1 MQIES
6 IPARDLYYTA
16 DHEWIDFQGKV
27 AYVGVC
33 RFKLTGFREVQQ
45 IIMNDPLGFKVKG
58 DVIATIRY
66 NDYLVD
72 AHMPVDGK
80 VIQVNDHLLT
90 GNYSML
96 AEQPEHNGWIA
107 LIIPAEPKE
116 RTDLISPQ
124 QYQMS
129 KSYRR

>member
-6 IPARDLYYTA
+6 IPVRDLYYTN
-16 DHEWIDFQGKV
+16 DHDWIDFQGKV
-27 AYVGVC
+27 AYIGVC

-45 IIMNDPLGFKVKG
+45 IIVNDPLGFKDKG

-66 NDYLVD
+66 NDYLVN

-80 VIQVNDHLLT
+80 VIQLNEYLT
-90 GNYSML
+90 KGDYSIL

-116 RTDLISPQ
+116 RQHLLSPEE
-124 QYQMS
+124 Y
-129 KSYRR
+129 KTARSYRI

>member
-1 MQIES
+1 MKIEK
-6 IPARDLYYTA
+6 IPNKDVYYTK

-45 IIMNDPLGFKVKG
+45 IIFNEPLGFKTKG
-58 DVIATIRY
+58 QIIATIRY

-80 VIQVNDHLLT
+80 VVQVNDLLVA
-90 GNYSML
+90 GDREIL
-96 AEQPEHNGWIA
+96 FKQPENNGWIA
-107 LIIPAEPKE
+107 LIVPAEPHE
-116 RTDLISPQ
+116 RNDLLPPD
-124 QYQMS
+124 QYRGS
-129 KSYRR
+129 RSVTR